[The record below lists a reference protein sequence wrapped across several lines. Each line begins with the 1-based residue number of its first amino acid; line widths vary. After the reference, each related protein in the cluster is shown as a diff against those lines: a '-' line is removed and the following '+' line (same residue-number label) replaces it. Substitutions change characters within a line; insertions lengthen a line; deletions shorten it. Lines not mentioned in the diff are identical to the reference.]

1 MSKWLIIERLATN
14 SVCSIRIGFT
24 QAGGFREGS
33 KKAEIWKKNSHISL
47 QGDEKVQSR
56 NVTTA
61 DTLMDLIRQMFPP
74 NLIQVNPRHPD
85 SVCVCVSD
93 RQLNMVICS
102 AVTAVW
108 QNRQLFTYRHTR
120 NKTLIHET
128 SQVWIPKNTL
138 DNMIK
143 WIQDIAR
150 SLKLHPGLEI
160 FFANLEE
167 NISA

>member
-1 MSKWLIIERLATN
+1 ME
-14 SVCSIRIGFT
+14 
-24 QAGGFREGS
+24 
-33 KKAEIWKKNSHISL
+33 
-47 QGDEKVQSR
+47 SR
-56 NVTTA
+56 NVTTP

-93 RQLNMVICS
+93 RQLNMVICR
-102 AVTAVW
+102 AV
-108 QNRQLFTYRHTR
+108 
-120 NKTLIHET
+120 
-128 SQVWIPKNTL
+128 TL

-167 NISA
+167 NISVVRKC

>member
-1 MSKWLIIERLATN
+1 MTCSLLSACIIPETQRGHRGLCRR
-14 SVCSIRIGFT
+14 SVMTDWPVLKLTTMSIR
-24 QAGGFREGS
+24 
-33 KKAEIWKKNSHISL
+33 N
-47 QGDEKVQSR
+47 
-56 NVTTA
+56 
-61 DTLMDLIRQMFPP
+61 M
-74 NLIQVNPRHPD
+74 
-85 SVCVCVSD
+85 VSD
-93 RQLNMVICS
+93 RQLNMVICR

-167 NISA
+167 NSGFATWIEKFYVSCENFSLYAELHWIPQVKEF